1 MGEVMNILNPTSIE
15 EQIVSLLQKNSL
27 TGARLLEEIKKDRPK
42 TTKQAVYAA
51 LRVLRSGEIVVK
63 HRKLFSLSSVWI
75 IKMTEFFQLAKHF
88 YTKTATADEGFLSL
102 EDGDRVSYVF
112 KNPNVADIFWG
123 HAFDILSEIT
133 PLAEPVY
140 LYNPHEWFL
149 HARHDSEKAIFD
161 RITKTGK
168 QVLVIGGG
176 NTLLD
181 KSLMKEFDGKISQ
194 YYPTDEILFEKRNYY
209 LNIFDDFIIE
219 AWIDETVA
227 KKIDTFY
234 QTTTIWN
241 KEAEDILK
249 KIIETEGKNKLT
261 ISRSKKRADT
271 LKKIFKKYF
280 YIQK

>member
-1 MGEVMNILNPTSIE
+1 MNILNPASIE
-15 EQIVSLLQKNSL
+15 EQVANLLQKNSL

-63 HRKLFSLSSVWI
+63 HKKLFSLSSVWI
-75 IKMTEFFQLAKHF
+75 MKMAEFFQLAKHF

-102 EDGDRVSYVF
+102 EDGDRVSYAF

-133 PLAEPVY
+133 PLNEPVY

-149 HARHDSEKAIFD
+149 LARHDSEKAIFD

-168 QVLVIGGG
+168 QVLVIAGG
-176 NTLLD
+176 NTILD
-181 KSLMKEFDGKISQ
+181 KNLTKEFDGKISQ
-194 YYPTDEILFEKRNYY
+194 YYPTDEMIFEKRNYY

-219 AWIDETVA
+219 ALIDEDVA
-227 KKIDTFY
+227 KKIDAFY
-234 QTTTIWN
+234 QTTSTWN
-241 KEAEDILK
+241 KESEIVLK
-249 KIIETEGKNKLT
+249 RIIETEGKNKLT
-261 ISRSKKRADT
+261 ISRNNKRAEK

>member
-1 MGEVMNILNPTSIE
+1 MNILNPTSIE

-42 TTKQAVYAA
+42 TTKQAVYVA

-75 IKMTEFFQLAKHF
+75 IKMTEFFHMARYF
-88 YTKTATADEGFLSL
+88 YTKTRTADEGFLSL
-102 EDGDRVSYVF
+102 EDGDRISYTF
-112 KNPNVADIFWG
+112 KNPNIADIFWG
-123 HAFDILSEIT
+123 HAFDILSEVT
-133 PLAEPVY
+133 LLTEPVY
-140 LYNPHEWFL
+140 VYNPHEWFL

-176 NTLLD
+176 NTSLD
-181 KSLMKEFDGKISQ
+181 KSLTKEFDGKISQ
-194 YYPTDEILFEKRNYY
+194 YYPTDEVIFEKRNYY

-219 AWIDETVA
+219 AWIDENVA
-227 KKIDTFY
+227 KKIDIFY
-234 QTTTIWN
+234 QTTSTWN
-241 KEAEDILK
+241 EDSKSVLK

-261 ISRSKKRADT
+261 ISRNKRRADK
-271 LKKIFKKYF
+271 LKKVFKKYF
-280 YIQK
+280 HIHK

>member
-1 MGEVMNILNPTSIE
+1 MNILNPTSIE

-75 IKMTEFFQLAKHF
+75 IKMTEFFHMARYF
-88 YTKTATADEGFLSL
+88 YTKTRTADEGFLNL
-102 EDGDRVSYVF
+102 EDGDRMSYVF
-112 KNPNVADIFWG
+112 KNPNVADMFWG

-140 LYNPHEWFL
+140 VYNPHEWFL
-149 HARHDSEKAIFD
+149 LARHDSEKAIFD

-168 QVLVIGGG
+168 QLLVIAGG
-176 NTLLD
+176 NTNLD
-181 KSLMKEFDGKISQ
+181 KSLTKEFDGKISQ
-194 YYPTDEILFEKRNYY
+194 YYPTDEVIFEKRNYY

-219 AWIDETVA
+219 AWIDEDVA
-227 KKIDTFY
+227 RKIDNFY
-234 QTTTIWN
+234 QATPTWN
-241 KEAEDILK
+241 KETEAILK
-249 KIIETEGKNKLT
+249 KIIEIEGKNKLT
-261 ISRSKKRADT
+261 ISRNKKRAEK
-271 LKKIFKKYF
+271 LKKVFKKYF
-280 YIQK
+280 HIQK